1 MCFYMASMRV
11 NEHLLSSEL
20 VLGMVPA
27 LNSWWLL
34 LTIVMWRKE
43 KDSQQSEQ

>member
-1 MCFYMASMRV
+1 MRV
-11 NEHLLSSEL
+11 NELTLIKLLNL
-20 VLGMVPA
+20 MLGMVQA

-34 LTIVMWRKE
+34 LTTVMWRKE